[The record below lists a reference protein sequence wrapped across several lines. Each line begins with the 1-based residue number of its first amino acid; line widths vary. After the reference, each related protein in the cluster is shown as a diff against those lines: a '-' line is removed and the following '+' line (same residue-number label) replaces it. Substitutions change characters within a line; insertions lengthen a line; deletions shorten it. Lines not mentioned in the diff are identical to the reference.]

1 MTLSIIVLM
10 CVTINDRTA
19 LKVTDVGLKLHH
31 PKWGVGETNFSSSS
45 WVKMRLHTESKL
57 PASALKVPVRGWGGF
72 LPIIKSLPT
81 DAEEFED
88 KEFKED

>member
-1 MTLSIIVLM
+1 
-10 CVTINDRTA
+10 
-19 LKVTDVGLKLHH
+19 
-31 PKWGVGETNFSSSS
+31 
-45 WVKMRLHTESKL
+45 MRLHTESKL

>member
-1 MTLSIIVLM
+1 MYLSLL
-10 CVTINDRTA
+10 TQ
-19 LKVTDVGLKLHH
+19 L
-31 PKWGVGETNFSSSS
+31 FSFS